1 MDSILSNISITILTA
16 IISGFLGVWFQY
28 WFQNRKVNK
37 VRGIAIKALK
47 IFQGYAKKKQTFDMV
62 ASEFNNKIDIVEKR
76 AVLVA
81 LCKLGIPV
89 VRP

>member
-1 MDSILSNISITILTA
+1 
-16 IISGFLGVWFQY
+16 
-28 WFQNRKVNK
+28 
-37 VRGIAIKALK
+37 
-47 IFQGYAKKKQTFDMV
+47 MV